1 MSAQYAILHK
11 EESAHEEGIWC
22 VAWATNPED
31 GSERIVTGGADGVVK
46 SWKWQNNMVVL
57 EHAMTGHNLGIVGIT
72 ANGKKAA
79 SVGMDATIRLWD
91 LENAQ
96 ELANIEGSPSDMW
109 SICFSPD
116 GTKIATGA
124 TGADVKVFNEK
135 HSLRN
140 SLKIYDAET
149 CEEIQ
154 RVSAGGKCPFVLSLA
169 YSPDGTLLAIG
180 GMDGIITI
188 FSTDNY
194 DTFNVIEGHAMPIR
208 SIAFSSDSQFMMSA
222 SDDGHIK
229 VYDASHKNLVGTLS
243 GHSGWVLSVAFGPD
257 NTAVS
262 CSADKTVKVWNV
274 GTRQCLH
281 TFHDHTDMVWCAKYA
296 SDGQTVATVGDD
308 GILHVFDCP
317 V

>member
-1 MSAQYAILHK
+1 
-11 EESAHEEGIWC
+11 
-22 VAWATNPED
+22 
-31 GSERIVTGGADGVVK
+31 
-46 SWKWQNNMVVL
+46 MVVL

-124 TGADVKVFNEK
+124 TGADVKVFNKK

-154 RVSAGGKCPFVLSLA
+154 TVSAGGKCPFVLSLA

-229 VYDASHKNLVGTLS
+229 GEHQNIQFLL
-243 GHSGWVLSVAFGPD
+243 
-257 NTAVS
+257 
-262 CSADKTVKVWNV
+262 
-274 GTRQCLH
+274 R
-281 TFHDHTDMVWCAKYA
+281 
-296 SDGQTVATVGDD
+296 
-308 GILHVFDCP
+308 
-317 V
+317 